1 MNRVSRR
8 GVDHDRH
15 AALEHAYTLEH
26 AYIHYDAMLN
36 DVDFIM
42 MSIL

>member
-1 MNRVSRR
+1 MMGTRPWNT
-8 GVDHDRH
+8 HI
-15 AALEHAYTLEH
+15 YTLEH
-26 AYIHYDAMLN
+26 AYIHYDDMPN